1 MKKCAVNR
9 ERAVVTH
16 NQVAE
21 AAEPGEG
28 ALDFPAPSVAPPLVR
43 LGSPAHVQQDIYAT
57 RQRPRAFRYCTGWD
71 SRGRQNLRSPRHVRT
86 LRTAHEETGAW
97 LAALDGPV

>member
-1 MKKCAVNR
+1 MKKCGVNR

-21 AAEPGEG
+21 VAEPGEG

-43 LGSPAHVQQDIYAT
+43 LGSPAHVQQDIYPT
-57 RQRPRAFRYCTGWD
+57 RQRPCAFRGIARD
-71 SRGRQNLRSPRHVRT
+71 GIP
-86 LRTAHEETGAW
+86 E
-97 LAALDGPV
+97 AAKTCGHLGTFERLEQHMKKPVA